1 MPPPRPL
8 PPLILRPAY
17 LTYLSLHLFLLAFFG
32 SVIASF
38 ARSLAPLDC
47 LSKKH
52 NSLFSRSL
60 ARAHMLARS
69 LLRSLQSDRD
79 DERTN
84 GSLSPP
90 LLLVR
95 PSRERYK
102 YFCGFSVSGALRGI
116 GRRINIPSMVA
127 TSPSVLT
134 LSLSLPSLYPSFLPS
149 LPSFLFLPAGKSM
162 PTAERGRRENCCCGG
177 GNLIEGRSQFAA
189 IMSSPQIDRGSER
202 ASGRVI
208 NVRLTILFRSLA
220 HRGGQE

>member
-134 LSLSLPSLYPSFLPS
+134 LSLPLPPSI
-149 LPSFLFLPAGKSM
+149 LPSFPPSPPFFFFPPGKACRLP
-162 PTAERGRRENCCCGG
+162 REG
-177 GNLIEGRSQFAA
+177 EGRTAAAAAA
-189 IMSSPQIDRGSER
+189 I
-202 ASGRVI
+202 
-208 NVRLTILFRSLA
+208 
-220 HRGGQE
+220 